1 MSETIITALIVAATS
16 IICQVLVNRS
26 NRRKRAGEEEEKD
39 KKRAVDAALKDQAFQ
54 TRLARIEEKLDIHNG
69 YASIL
74 GQVQTDIAVIK
85 NDIQNMKK
93 GA

>member
-16 IICQVLVNRS
+16 IICQILVNRS
-26 NRRKRAGEEEEKD
+26 NRRKRAGEEAEKD
-39 KKRAVDAALKDQAFQ
+39 KKRAIDAALKDQALQ
-54 TRLARIEEKLDIHNG
+54 TRLGRIEEKLDIHNG

-85 NDIQNMKK
+85 NDIQNLKK

>member
-16 IICQVLVNRS
+16 IICQVLVNRA

-69 YASIL
+69 YASL
-74 GQVQTDIAVIK
+74 LNEVQTDIAVIK

>member
-1 MSETIITALIVAATS
+1 MSESIITALIVAATS

-26 NRRKRAGEEEEKD
+26 NRRKRAGEEAEKD
-39 KKRAVDAALKDQAFQ
+39 KKRAIDSALKDQAFQ

-69 YASIL
+69 YAAL
-74 GQVQTDIAVIK
+74 LNEVQTDIAVIK
-85 NDIQNMKK
+85 NDIQNLKK